1 MLTETRGRAGR
12 FSGRFLGRTHTIC
25 LRQSQRQ
32 QHWTSQECFDRM
44 VWRRRA
50 GANERIL
57 YKPFDCCCQITPCK
71 AQPTFSGRH
80 ALSISQGYHVQITAR
95 SDRDLTPDGII
106 QKVADASGSK
116 YSTGPPPP
124 VAAATKPA
132 VASKPAFTPT
142 QSSGGGGYNPIRAR
156 AAQSGDSTID
166 ADGWGADAPQVTRTQ
181 LEKVQPAYQRTQVD
195 MRSLTSQQPS
205 SPFNGSRSEQSS
217 APEPVRGAYQPIGK
231 VDIAAIRAQAKQ
243 SGQAGDDRPSIVKG
257 SYEPVGKV
265 DIAAIRARAQP
276 SSGGP
281 APSRVSPAVTGN
293 AEEPPT
299 RSLADRS
306 AAFSSGPERLT
317 SMPKPKV
324 ASKFGGGSTFTGT
337 RAPLPGAAAAAPA
350 APVGVASRTFA
361 DEGGKT
367 PAQIWAEKKA
377 RERGQSGSGDAL
389 PSQYSGQSPVV
400 AQTSGG
406 GEWKSGYAGKSWAS
420 VQTTHTGKSAGSS
433 GMGQQRTGE
442 LPSQQE
448 EQEEEIPSSPAGGIS
463 SIRDR
468 FSDAAPMGAPA
479 PASAFDRGA
488 PEPDISNKPN
498 RGIPIPGLPS
508 PPPQPP
514 RSPTPPTPEMRD
526 TSPIRIAQPVA
537 RSAPVEDAHEEQM
550 SPPPIMPVRS
560 IPHADEDDEPE
571 TGPDPARSAAQST
584 AVASMGQE
592 AVDHASAAT
601 QSGAGG
607 ERAKAEYDYEAAEDN
622 EVSLREGEI
631 VSNIEK
637 IDPDWWVVTNEKG
650 QSGLV
655 PANYLVA
662 LEGDEDEGGAPP
674 AQAAAAA
681 AARVP
686 EATPAEE
693 EAAGAKATAQYD
705 YEAAEDNELSFPENA
720 VLHNVVCTSRSPS
733 VRMFTYASTDLPRQR
748 LVARRVS
755 GQIRALPQQLRRA
768 DSVSPRAGCIWPE
781 GGKVQISDHSST
793 QRLMIN
799 AL

>member
-1 MLTETRGRAGR
+1 
-12 FSGRFLGRTHTIC
+12 
-25 LRQSQRQ
+25 
-32 QHWTSQECFDRM
+32 
-44 VWRRRA
+44 
-50 GANERIL
+50 
-57 YKPFDCCCQITPCK
+57 
-71 AQPTFSGRH
+71 
-80 ALSISQGYHVQITAR
+80 
-95 SDRDLTPDGII
+95 
-106 QKVADASGSK
+106 
-116 YSTGPPPP
+116 
-124 VAAATKPA
+124 
-132 VASKPAFTPT
+132 
-142 QSSGGGGYNPIRAR
+142 
-156 AAQSGDSTID
+156 
-166 ADGWGADAPQVTRTQ
+166 
-181 LEKVQPAYQRTQVD
+181 

-205 SPFNGSRSEQSS
+205 PTFNGSRTEQSS

-276 SSGGP
+276 SGGSAAP
-281 APSRVSPAVTGN
+281 ARVSPAATGDSD
-293 AEEPPT
+293 EPPAGF
-299 RSLADRS
+299 LADRS

-324 ASKFGGGSTFTGT
+324 ANKFGGGSTFTGT

-389 PSQYSGQSPVV
+389 PSQYSGQSPMA

-433 GMGQQRTGE
+433 GVGQQRTGD
-442 LPSQQE
+442 LPPQQE
-448 EQEEEIPSSPAGGIS
+448 EQEEEPPSSPAGGIS

-468 FSDAAPMGAPA
+468 FSGAAPMGAPA

-514 RSPTPPTPEMRD
+514 RSATPPTPEMRD
-526 TSPIRIAQPVA
+526 TSPIRIAQPVS
-537 RSAPVEDAHEEQM
+537 RGAPVEDAHEEQM
-550 SPPPIMPVRS
+550 SPPPVMPVRS

-571 TGPDPARSAAQST
+571 TGPDPARAAAQTT
-584 AVASMGQE
+584 AVASMGQA
-592 AVDHASAAT
+592 AVDHAPAAT
-601 QSGAGG
+601 QGGAAG

-631 VSNIEK
+631 VSHIEK

-650 QSGLV
+650 ESGLV
-655 PANYLVA
+655 PANYLVP
-662 LEGDEDEGGAPP
+662 LDDEDEGGAAP
-674 AQAAAAA
+674 AHVAAAAVA
-681 AARVP
+681 GVHD
-686 EATPAEE
+686 ATPAEE
-693 EAAGAKATAQYD
+693 EAGAQATAQYD

-720 VLHNVVCTSRSPS
+720 ILHNVV
-733 VRMFTYASTDLPRQR
+733 
-748 LVARRVS
+748 
-755 GQIRALPQQLRRA
+755 
-768 DSVSPRAGCIWPE
+768 
-781 GGKVQISDHSST
+781 
-793 QRLMIN
+793 
-799 AL
+799 

>member
-1 MLTETRGRAGR
+1 
-12 FSGRFLGRTHTIC
+12 
-25 LRQSQRQ
+25 
-32 QHWTSQECFDRM
+32 
-44 VWRRRA
+44 
-50 GANERIL
+50 
-57 YKPFDCCCQITPCK
+57 
-71 AQPTFSGRH
+71 
-80 ALSISQGYHVQITAR
+80 
-95 SDRDLTPDGII
+95 
-106 QKVADASGSK
+106 
-116 YSTGPPPP
+116 
-124 VAAATKPA
+124 

-142 QSSGGGGYNPIRAR
+142 QRSGAGGYNPIRAR
-156 AAQSGDSTID
+156 AAQSGHSTTD
-166 ADGWGADAPQVTRTQ
+166 ADGWGQDAPQITRTQ

-195 MRSLTSQQPS
+195 MRSLTSQQS
-205 SPFNGSRSEQSS
+205 SPSFNSSRNEQSS
-217 APEPVRGAYQPIGK
+217 GPEPVRGAYQPVGK

-276 SSGGP
+276 SSGASA
-281 APSRVSPAVTGN
+281 APSRISPAATGDSD
-293 AEEPPT
+293 EPPT
-299 RSLADRS
+299 RPLADRS

-324 ASKFGGGSTFTGT
+324 ANSFGGRSTFTGT
-337 RAPLPGAAAAAPA
+337 RAPLPGGAAAAPA

-389 PSQYSGQSPVV
+389 PSQYSGQSPMA

-442 LPSQQE
+442 LPPQQE
-448 EQEEEIPSSPAGGIS
+448 EQEEEAPASPAGGIS

-468 FSDAAPMGAPA
+468 FSGAAPMGAPA
-479 PASAFDRGA
+479 PSSGFDRGA

-498 RGIPIPGLPS
+498 RGIPIPGLPT

-526 TSPIRIAQPVA
+526 TSPIRIAQPVS
-537 RSAPVEDAHEEQM
+537 RGAPVEDAHEEQM
-550 SPPPIMPVRS
+550 SPPPVMPVRS

-571 TGPDPARSAAQST
+571 TGRDPARTAAQST
-584 AVASMGQE
+584 AVASMGQA
-592 AVDHASAAT
+592 AVDHAPAAT
-601 QSGAGG
+601 QGGVEG

-637 IDPDWWVVTNEKG
+637 IDPDWWVVTNERG

-655 PANYLVA
+655 PANYLVS
-662 LEGDEDEGGAPP
+662 LEGDEDEGGAAP

-681 AARVP
+681 VAGVP
-686 EATPAEE
+686 EATPSKV

-720 VLHNVVCTSRSPS
+720 VLHNVVRASRTPH
-733 VRMFTYASTDLPRQR
+733 LN
-748 LVARRVS
+748 
-755 GQIRALPQQLRRA
+755 
-768 DSVSPRAGCIWPE
+768 
-781 GGKVQISDHSST
+781 DH
-793 QRLMIN
+793 
-799 AL
+799 